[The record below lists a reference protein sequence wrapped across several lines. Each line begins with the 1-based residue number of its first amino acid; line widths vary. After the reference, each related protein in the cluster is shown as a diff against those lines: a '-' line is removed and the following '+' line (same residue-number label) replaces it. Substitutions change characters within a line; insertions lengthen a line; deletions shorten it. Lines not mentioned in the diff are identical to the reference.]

1 MMASSKLKQSGSK
14 KSPQSDFREVPDLDE
29 VPCNNI
35 LNAKKQNVLKIGTWN
50 VRSLGVVGK
59 LENLIIEMKKLD
71 LEIVGMSE
79 VRWKNQSDYWND
91 GYRIIHSGDDTGK
104 NGVGMI
110 MNKDWGHRVK
120 NVVLYNNRIMLVK
133 LQINEN
139 EVMNVIQ
146 IYMPTGTYDDE
157 AVEEVY
163 DQIDDVWEMVD
174 RNEKVIVLG
183 DWNAVVGSLKE
194 EDVTGNYGYGRRNS
208 RGDRL
213 IDFCKEKELVIANT
227 LFQQPLNRRYTWTR
241 PGGIDT
247 YQIDYIMIRRNQ
259 MKYALQCKTYPGAD
273 INTDHNL
280 VFMKMRLD
288 TKRKIKKVF
297 NIKKYNLSKLK
308 DSNHKRNYQEAVKD
322 KIREVKEIP
331 RDVNGKWTTIKNVIK
346 EAASETL
353 GTLRNAPRKPWIT
366 EYVVELIEERR
377 KYTNAKTIEDK
388 IRYRHWKNVVNRE
401 AKRAKEK
408 WLGELHE
415 EIEEDLRKGN
425 MEKAYSLINKY
436 FGQRKMKVNTVED
449 ENGKLLFENQE
460 IARRWKTYVENLYD
474 ENEEMQELEEEQGN
488 NDGDNGITREEFDEA
503 LKRLKSRKACGV
515 DEIPAELIQALDEEM
530 KELMY
535 MMTKEIYETGDIP
548 EDFQECKMVMLP
560 KKANS
565 KKCENFRTLSLLS
578 HASKILT
585 NIVKKRIQDKIDSNL
600 GCDQFGFRNG
610 KGTREAILALR
621 LIAEESMRVNKAL
634 FVAFVDLQKAF
645 DNVNWNLMM
654 KILKDIGVEY
664 RDRRI
669 IFNLYRNQS
678 MHIEVNQESEK
689 AKIKKGVR
697 QGCNISPY
705 LFNIYIE
712 KAIEKCKECCT
723 GIVLNGVRIQ
733 MLRFADDIAL
743 LAPDESNL
751 KRSLECMN
759 EVLTEYKMKINMT
772 KTEILVSTREAE
784 SVTIRVNG
792 CELKQSKSF
801 QYLGSKITD
810 NAKNIVD
817 IKQRIAQAKAAFMKK
832 YTLFCSNNI
841 NIQLR
846 KQLIK
851 TLVWSIALYGS
862 ETWVIGGAEKKKIEA
877 FEMWC
882 WRKMCKIKW
891 TERMSNERVLQL
903 VGERRQMMSMLE
915 DRRHKWIGHLYR
927 HNEFMVSIIEGKRQ
941 GSQGRGR
948 PRARYMDQIVKYSG
962 CDTYT
967 DMKRKTSNRIA
978 WRAVNQ
984 S

>member
-1 MMASSKLKQSGSK
+1 MMTSSKLKYSGNK
-14 KSPQSDFREVPDLDE
+14 TSPQSDFREAPELDE
-29 VPCNNI
+29 TPCNNI
-35 LNAKKQNVLKIGTWN
+35 SSAKKKNMLKIGTWN

-59 LENLIIEMKKLD
+59 LENLLIEMKRLN
-71 LEIVGMSE
+71 LEIVGISE
-79 VRWKNQSDYWND
+79 VRCKNQSDYWND
-91 GYRIIHSGDDTGK
+91 GYRIIHSGDETGK

-110 MNKDWGHRVK
+110 MNKDWGNRVK

-146 IYMPTGTYDDE
+146 IYMPTGRYDDE
-157 AVEEVY
+157 VVEEVY
-163 DQIDDVWEMVD
+163 DQIDDVWEMAG

-183 DWNAVVGSLKE
+183 DWNAVVGALKE
-194 EDVTGNYGYGRRNS
+194 EDVTGNYGYGRRND

-213 IDFCKEKELVIANT
+213 IEFCKEKELFIANT
-227 LFQQPLNRRYTWTR
+227 LFEQPMNRRYTWTK
-241 PGGIDT
+241 PGGLDT
-247 YQIDYIMIRRNQ
+247 YQLDYIMIRRSQ
-259 MKYALQCKTYPGAD
+259 IKYALQCKTYPGAD

-288 TKRKIKKVF
+288 TKRKIKKVA

-308 DSNHKRNYQEAVKD
+308 ESNLKRNYQEAVKD

-331 RDVNGKWTTIKNVIK
+331 RDINGKWTTIKNVIK

-353 GTLRNAPRKPWIT
+353 GTLKNAPRKPWIT

-388 IRYRHWKNVVNRE
+388 ISYKHWKNVVNRE
-401 AKRAKEK
+401 AKRAKES
-408 WLGELHE
+408 WLGELHK

-425 MEKAYSLINKY
+425 MEKAYNIIKKY
-436 FGQRKMKVNTVED
+436 FGERKMKVNTIED
-449 ENGKLLFENQE
+449 ENGRLLFENQE
-460 IARRWKTYVENLYD
+460 IAKRWKTYVENLYEEND
-474 ENEEMQELEEEQGN
+474 EMEELEEEEN
-488 NDGDNGITREEFDEA
+488 DNGGNDITREEFDEA
-503 LKRLKSRKACGV
+503 MKRLKPRKACGI

-530 KELMY
+530 KELLY
-535 MMTKEIYETGDIP
+535 MVTKEIYETGDIP
-548 EDFQECKMVMLP
+548 EDFQESKIVMLP
-560 KKANS
+560 KKANT

-585 NIVKKRIQDKIDSNL
+585 NIVKKRIQHKIDSNL
-600 GCDQFGFRNG
+600 DHDQFGFRNG
-610 KGTREAILALR
+610 KGTREAILALK
-621 LIAEESMRVNKAL
+621 LIAEESMRVNKPL
-634 FVAFVDLQKAF
+634 FIAFVDLQKAF
-645 DNVNWNLMM
+645 DNVNWKLMM
-654 KILKDIGVEY
+654 KILKDIGIEY

-678 MHIEVNQESEK
+678 MHIEVNQEIEK

-712 KAIEKCKECCT
+712 KAMEQCKEYCT

-743 LAPDESNL
+743 LAPDEFNL

-759 EVLTEYKMKINMT
+759 EVLAEYKMKMNMN

-784 SVTIRVNG
+784 PVNIRVNG

-801 QYLGSKITD
+801 QYLGSKITE

-817 IKQRIAQAKAAFMKK
+817 IKHRIAQAKAAFMKK

-882 WRKMCKIKW
+882 WRRMEKIKW
-891 TERMSNERVLQL
+891 TEKMSNERVLERVRESRQIWKTL
-903 VGERRQMMSMLE
+903 V
-915 DRRHKWIGHLYR
+915 DRRHRWIGHLFR
-927 HNEFMVSIIEGKRQ
+927 HNEFLIDIIEGRRDGQ
-941 GSQGRGR
+941 QGRGR
-948 PRARYMDQIVKYSG
+948 PRLAFMEQVVKASG
-962 CDTYT
+962 CSSYRE
-967 DMKRKTSNRIA
+967 MKEKTSDRTE
-978 WRAVNQ
+978 WRAAN
-984 S
+984 